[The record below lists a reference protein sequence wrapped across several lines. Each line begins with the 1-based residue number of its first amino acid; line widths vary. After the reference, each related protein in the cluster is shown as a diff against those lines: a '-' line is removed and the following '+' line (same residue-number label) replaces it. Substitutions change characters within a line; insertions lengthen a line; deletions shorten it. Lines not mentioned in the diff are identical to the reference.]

1 MVMQSLE
8 RIIIVISGRSLE
20 MMISNLNIWLLAQ
33 TMDQNGVTGVN
44 GHHVAPHVVQM
55 LDESKLVNVSI
66 HRELLSIG
74 KLDTTVSRIG
84 NLMKPPMMIAIGLRS
99 PPLDGSYATSKNIP
113 TRMNVQNGVLSHV
126 GVTVPRVADWAVC
139 PLVPGGVL
147 VDIPV
152 SDWPVKSL

>member
-1 MVMQSLE
+1 MK
-8 RIIIVISGRSLE
+8 
-20 MMISNLNIWLLAQ
+20 SNLNIWLLAQ

-55 LDESKLVNVSI
+55 LDESKLVNVSTPPG
-66 HRELLSIG
+66 LLSTG
-74 KLDTTVSRIG
+74 KLDTTVSQIG

-99 PPLDGSYATSKNIP
+99 LPLDGCYVTSKNIP
-113 TRMNVQNGVLSHV
+113 TRMNVQNGVLSHI

>member
-1 MVMQSLE
+1 
-8 RIIIVISGRSLE
+8 
-20 MMISNLNIWLLAQ
+20 MISNLNISLSAL
-33 TMDQNGVTGVN
+33 TMDKNGVTGVN

-55 LDESKLVNVSI
+55 LDESKLANVSTPLG
-66 HRELLSIG
+66 LLSTG
-74 KLDTTVSRIG
+74 KLDTTVSQIG
-84 NLMKPPMMIAIGLRS
+84 NLMKPPMMIAIGLRFL
-99 PPLDGSYATSKNIP
+99 PLDGCYATSKNIP
-113 TRMNVQNGVLSHV
+113 TRMNVQNGVLSHI